1 MGVKLSN
8 DFLDKWK
15 HIINTV
21 DKTDIPTH
29 LIDKVVIRLF
39 GSEDA
44 EDDDHK
50 QIINISTLK
59 EQGFHEE
66 EIEDVI
72 NETLYELND
81 FIDSV
86 DFFLDIEAVAQEV
99 QPETDKM
106 LNTSFN
112 NLEE

>member
-1 MGVKLSN
+1 VGIKLSTE
-8 DFLDKWK
+8 FLDKWK
-15 HIINTV
+15 HIINDV

-29 LIDKVVIRLF
+29 LIDKV
-39 GSEDA
+39 
-44 EDDDHK
+44 
-50 QIINISTLK
+50 IINDAKGNAQTINIGMLK
-59 EQGFHEE
+59 DDGYLAE

-86 DFFLDIEAVAQEV
+86 DFFLDIDAVAQEV

-106 LNTSFN
+106 LN
-112 NLEE
+112 NLKG

>member
-1 MGVKLSN
+1 MGIKLSTE
-8 DFLDKWK
+8 FLDKWK
-15 HIINTV
+15 HIINDV

-29 LIDKVVIRLF
+29 LIDKVIIKLL
-39 GSEDA
+39 DI
-44 EDDDHK
+44 DDVK
-50 QIINISTLK
+50 GNAQTINIGMLK
-59 EQGFHEE
+59 DDGYLAE

-86 DFFLDIEAVAQEV
+86 DFFLDIDAVANEV

-106 LNTSFN
+106 LN
-112 NLEE
+112 NLKG